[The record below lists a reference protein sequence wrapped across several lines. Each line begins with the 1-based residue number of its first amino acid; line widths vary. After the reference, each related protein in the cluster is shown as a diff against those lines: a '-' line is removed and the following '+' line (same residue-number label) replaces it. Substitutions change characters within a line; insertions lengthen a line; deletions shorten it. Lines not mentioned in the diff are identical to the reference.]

1 MVADRTDL
9 RSTPAASGIPRQKF
23 HWAPKCCCFFCRATS
38 GLSLCWDDP
47 ASRHRTPRNVKFS
60 ADLPDA
66 FDDDTPDP
74 IEQEELDRDFPLGDG
89 TADTEAL
96 VHCPYCGEA
105 VEIALDP
112 GSGATQ
118 EYVEDCEICCQ
129 PWRVS
134 VSYGAD
140 GEASV
145 ILAALDQ

>member
-1 MVADRTDL
+1 MLGRSRKAD
-9 RSTPAASGIPRQKF
+9 AAP
-23 HWAPKCCCFFCRATS
+23 PE
-38 GLSLCWDDP
+38 D
-47 ASRHRTPRNVKFS
+47 VKFS
-60 ADLPDA
+60 RDLPDA
-66 FDDDTPDP
+66 FDDDAPDP

-118 EYVEDCEICCQ
+118 EYVEDCEVCCQ